1 MIHARSQPAS
11 LVEHLKY
18 MSYSPV
24 FHMLWIWL
32 YNFCSTVCACLY
44 TQRDEFLRC
53 DKAQWVKLDGSCWD
67 GASRMM
73 RSCWPP
79 QPRLFLVIYLHYCL
93 DIRDSSMVS
102 DRRLNLMCFHGNWR
116 LNLWFDESSFTF
128 SWLVIW
134 INDWYCHAV
143 ARSSDKI
150 VVIVFFNA
158 K

>member
-44 TQRDEFLRC
+44 IQRDEFLRC

-79 QPRLFLVIYLHYCL
+79 QPRLFLHSLSLLSRYIFTLLLRHQRLKHGVRQKTKSHVFPWELKAEPMIWWILIHL
-93 DIRDSSMVS
+93 LMVS
-102 DRRLNLMCFHGNWR
+102 HLNK
-116 LNLWFDESSFTF
+116 
-128 SWLVIW
+128 WLILS
-134 INDWYCHAV
+134 CCC
-143 ARSSDKI
+143 K
-150 VVIVFFNA
+150 VFR
-158 K
+158 